1 MKPKI
6 RYTCQHCQ
14 ATLKQWQG
22 QCPHCRQW
30 GTVVAVQDQEGSRE
44 EAVPTLE
51 PVVLGH
57 LSPEQSQ
64 GVSTGSRTVDELLGQ
79 GIMPGSAL
87 LLGGEPGVGKSTFL
101 LQLLGSLCTSGR
113 QALYVS
119 GEESLSQLRKRADRL
134 SLLDSGLMALNTQRV
149 EDVAAAIRGSSP
161 PSVVVVDSIQTM
173 TSAEVDGIPGSVSQV
188 RSSASRLVE
197 EGKKHNVA
205 LILVGHVTK
214 EGQIAGPKLLEH
226 MVDAVLTMEG
236 DKEHLFRMLRVVK
249 NRFGPASNM
258 LVLKM
263 VDKGLQIVRDPSTFF
278 LQARDPSLSG
288 TAVVMALEGQRPFAV
303 EVQALVT
310 RSYLAMP
317 RRTALGVDTNRL
329 NLLLAIMEKKLHL
342 NLGQT
347 DIYAKIGGGLKL
359 EEPSLDL
366 ALVAAVLSSFYDRP
380 LPEKAVFW
388 GEVDL
393 SGQVRPVMGQ
403 EVRLRQAGQLGYDP
417 VFCPIQSEGQ
427 SGSQASQGVGSIQ
440 DLLAKLKVEG

>member
-1 MKPKI
+1 MKPKT

-22 QCPHCRQW
+22 QCPHCQQW
-30 GTVVAVQDQEGSRE
+30 GTVVAVQDRG
-44 EAVPTLE
+44 EAGGDSVPSQE
-51 PVVLGH
+51 PVVLGE

-101 LQLLGSLCTSGR
+101 LQLLGSLCASGR
-113 QALYVS
+113 KALYVS

-134 SLLDSGLMALNTQRV
+134 SVLDSGLMALNSQRV
-149 EDVAAAIRGSSP
+149 EDVAAAIRSSSP

-226 MVDAVLTMEG
+226 MVDAVLYMEG

-359 EEPSLDL
+359 EEPSLDV

-403 EVRLRQAGQLGYDP
+403 EVRLRQARQLGYDP
-417 VFCPIQSEGQ
+417 VFCPIHSEGQ
-427 SGSQASQGVGSIQ
+427 ASSGPNQGVGSVQ
-440 DLLAKLKVEG
+440 DLLARLKVGG

>member
-1 MKPKI
+1 MKHKVS
-6 RYTCQHCQ
+6 YTCRSCQ
-14 ATLKQWQG
+14 ATLRQWQG
-22 QCPHCRQW
+22 QCPHCQEW
-30 GTVVAVQDQEGSRE
+30 GTVVALQDDPGPRGEPGQ
-44 EAVPTLE
+44 VLE
-51 PVVLGH
+51 PVVLGN
-57 LSPEQSQ
+57 LSADQSQ

-101 LQLLGSLCTSGR
+101 LQLLGSICAKG
-113 QALYVS
+113 QKALYVS
-119 GEESLSQLRKRADRL
+119 GEESLAQLRKRAERL
-134 SLLDSGLMALNTQRV
+134 AVLDSGLMALNSQRV
-149 EDVAAAIRGSSP
+149 EDVVAAIRAGSP
-161 PSVVVVDSIQTM
+161 PAVVVVDSVQTM

-197 EGKKHNVA
+197 EGKKRDVA
-205 LILVGHVTK
+205 LVLVGHVTK

-226 MVDAVLTMEG
+226 MVDAVLYMEG

-278 LQARDPSLSG
+278 LQARDPALSG

-310 RSYLAMP
+310 RSYLTMP

-380 LPEKAVFW
+380 LPEKGVFW

-393 SGQVRPVMGQ
+393 SGQVRPVMGH
-403 EVRLRQAGQLGYDP
+403 EVRLRQARQLGYDP
-417 VFCPIQSEGQ
+417 IFCPIQPDQQ
-427 SGSQASQGVGSIQ
+427 SGPGSGHEAGNIQ
-440 DLLAKLKVEG
+440 ELLSSLFPSR

>member
-1 MKPKI
+1 MKPKV
-6 RYTCQHCQ
+6 RYSCQNCQ
-14 ATLKQWQG
+14 AVLRQWQG
-22 QCPHCRQW
+22 QCPQCQAW
-30 GTVVAVQDQEGSRE
+30 GTVVAIQDEPSPRADPGQ
-44 EAVPTLE
+44 TLE
-51 PVVLGH
+51 PVVLAE
-57 LSPEQSQ
+57 LAPDQSH

-101 LQLLGSLCTSGR
+101 LQLLGSLCTSG
-113 QALYVS
+113 QKALYVS
-119 GEESLSQLRKRADRL
+119 GEESLNQLWKRAERL
-134 SLLDSGLMALNTQRV
+134 GVLDSDLMALNSQRV
-149 EDVAAAIRGSSP
+149 EDVVSAIGGSSRP
-161 PSVVVVDSIQTM
+161 AVVVVDSVQTM
-173 TSAEVDGIPGSVSQV
+173 TSAEVNGIPGSVSQV
-188 RSSASRLVE
+188 RSAASRLVE
-197 EGKKHNVA
+197 EGKKHGVA

-226 MVDAVLTMEG
+226 MVDAVLYLEG

-278 LQARDPSLSG
+278 LQARDPALSG

-310 RSYLAMP
+310 RSYLTMP

-366 ALVAAVLSSFYDRP
+366 ALVAAVLSSFYDRA

-403 EVRLRQAGQLGYDP
+403 DIRLKQARQLGYEP
-417 VFCPIQSEGQ
+417 VFCPVQSEGQ
-427 SGSQASQGVGSIQ
+427 PSPGANQGVGSVQ
-440 DLLAKLKVEG
+440 DLMTRLFPSG